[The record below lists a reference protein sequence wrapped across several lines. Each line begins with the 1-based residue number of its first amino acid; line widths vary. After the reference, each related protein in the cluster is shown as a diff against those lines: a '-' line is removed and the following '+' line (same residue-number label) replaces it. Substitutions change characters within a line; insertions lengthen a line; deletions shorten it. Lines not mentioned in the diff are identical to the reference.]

1 MRAGRFHAAVVW
13 WETTALPDDWK
24 LTLSR
29 LDAIVAFSGF
39 IHQSMANLIPL
50 TSILEGKQPFET
62 PQPTAFK
69 RADLGLPEEAT
80 LFIGSFDPQGDPARK
95 NPAAMPLAFRR
106 AFPLRTENA
115 CLLVRVNHADA
126 SRFGSAAMEQMRVA
140 AEDDPRIGF
149 LQGKMSQAQLHGLF
163 RCADAYVSLHRAEGL
178 GFGML
183 EAMAL
188 AKPVIATAWS
198 GNTSFMSSTSGCMVR
213 YRPVPICG
221 NYESY
226 RPETLGQGA
235 VWAEPVIEDA
245 VAWMQALH
253 ADPEL
258 RRRIG
263 GNARAQFLRYQQAA
277 DELAWVQGTRGPL
290 ADTQLAAGRIGKVLQ
305 RICHRCALIFGS
317 PLRAGRRSAIAPATG
332 QRLRSVL
339 RRFARCRDADVCQSA
354 AIGHP
359 RLGQARI
366 CLSAGFSQRAAG
378 DQPCPPR

>member
-1 MRAGRFHAAVVW
+1 MRAGRFHAAVIW
-13 WETTALPDDWK
+13 WETTALPNDWK
-24 LTLSR
+24 VTLSR

-95 NPAAMPLAFRR
+95 NPAAMPFAFRR

-126 SRFGSAAMEQMRVA
+126 SRFGSAALEQMRVA

-235 VWAEPVIEDA
+235 IWAEPVIEDA
-245 VAWMQALH
+245 AAWMQALH

-277 DELAWVQGTRGPL
+277 DELVWVQELAGHWQTRNLLPGVL
-290 ADTQLAAGRIGKVLQ
+290 GKFSSGV
-305 RICHRCALIFGS
+305 
-317 PLRAGRRSAIAPATG
+317 
-332 QRLRSVL
+332 
-339 RRFARCRDADVCQSA
+339 
-354 AIGHP
+354 P
-359 RLGQARI
+359 R
-366 CLSAGFSQRAAG
+366 
-378 DQPCPPR
+378 